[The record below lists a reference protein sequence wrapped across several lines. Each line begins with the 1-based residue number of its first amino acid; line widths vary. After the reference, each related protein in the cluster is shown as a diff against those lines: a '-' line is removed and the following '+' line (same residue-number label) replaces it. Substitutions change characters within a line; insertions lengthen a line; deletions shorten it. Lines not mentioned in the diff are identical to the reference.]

1 MRVRYISSSGVL
13 FFASLLLAHC
23 IFASNPMI
31 FAQTGMPGTA
41 SKVGIKITLPMTN
54 STVPVGP
61 LVVNGT
67 STDTSQTN
75 CRVHIDWNDLKPMQ
89 NVTPAG
95 INGTNDYSK
104 WTFTFSQ
111 NYHLIVE
118 GTNELTS
125 KIVCPDDS
133 LGNITTKFYS
143 INVTGINTN
152 ISSNSSSTPAG
163 ANQTN
168 YESEGFQTVTYQ
180 GVLPQYKGD
189 TNTKSGISDG
199 KENDHSDKQ
208 DANLATTVTDDDN
221 ETDTTNVVTAEVGS
235 PKPSGAINALD
246 APEEDTVRPS
256 EIAPEVGNSEVSNSE
271 VNNSEVGNVELNIDE
286 VNSAG
291 ADIARISDG
300 TEIGKTTEVGNIV
313 NLSDDSDAAIAHKSD
328 KTMGKADG
336 ENGFTD
342 VTDGTELHATEVDIP
357 EVNVP
362 ELNEDSNA
370 SDDTNLERQSE
381 VNIDE
386 VHIADSNTLDATEL
400 DTSVPITNADVG
412 SFIDNTPSKD
422 IEVEDETSF
431 SDKGDTTKALS
442 EFQNNIK
449 DTIQEGIIADGKVLD
464 TQPVKLKAMDK
475 DKDNNEKKAGAK
487 DLEPMKPKKV
497 QKKKIPIP
505 EFYHKDP
512 FYAHIN

>member
-1 MRVRYISSSGVL
+1 MRVRYIPLSGVL

-23 IFASNPMI
+23 ILASNPI
-31 FAQTGMPGTA
+31 LFAQTGMPGPA
-41 SKVGIKITLPMTN
+41 SKVGIKITFPKTN

-67 STDTSQTN
+67 STDTSQTD
-75 CRVHIDWNDLKPMQ
+75 CLVHIDWNDLKPMQ
-89 NVTPAG
+89 NVTAAG

-125 KIVCPDDS
+125 KIVCLDDS

-152 ISSNSSSTPAG
+152 ISSNSSSIPAR

-168 YESEGFQTVTYQ
+168 YESDGFKTVTYQ
-180 GVLPQYKGD
+180 GVLPQYKGN

-199 KENDHSDKQ
+199 KENDHSEKK
-208 DANLATTVTDDDN
+208 DANPATTVTGDDH
-221 ETDTTNVVTAEVGS
+221 ESATANLVAAEAGS
-235 PKPSGAINALD
+235 PKPSGAIDALNA
-246 APEEDTVRPS
+246 PKEDSVRPS
-256 EIAPEVGNSEVSNSE
+256 EIAPEVGNSKAE
-271 VNNSEVGNVELNIDE
+271 NVELKIDE

-300 TEIGKTTEVGNIV
+300 TEIGKTAEVGNIV
-313 NLSDDSDAAIAHKSD
+313 DLSDDGDAAIAHKSD
-328 KTMGKADG
+328 KTKEKSTL
-336 ENGFTD
+336 ENGSTD
-342 VTDGTELHATEVDIP
+342 VTDGTELHPSEVNTP
-357 EVNVP
+357 EVEVGEVNK
-362 ELNEDSNA
+362 DANA
-370 SDDTNLERQSE
+370 SDDTNLAHQSD
-381 VNIDE
+381 VNFDE
-386 VHIADSNTLDATEL
+386 VHIADSNALDATEL
-400 DTSVPITNADVG
+400 DTSVPITNTDVG

-422 IEVEDETSF
+422 IQVQGETSF

-442 EFQNNIK
+442 EFHNNVK
-449 DTIQEGIIADGKVLD
+449 DTIQEDIIDDGKVSD

-475 DKDNNEKKAGAK
+475 DTANKDKKADAK
-487 DLEPMKPKKV
+487 DLKSMKPKKV

>member
-1 MRVRYISSSGVL
+1 MTVRYIPLSGVL

-23 IFASNPMI
+23 ILASNPML
-31 FAQTGMPGTA
+31 FAQTGMPGPA
-41 SKVGIKITLPMTN
+41 SKVGIKITFPKTN

-61 LVVNGT
+61 IVVKGT
-67 STDTSQTN
+67 STDTSQTD

-89 NVTPAG
+89 NVTAAG

-125 KIVCPDDS
+125 KIVCLDDS

-168 YESEGFQTVTYQ
+168 YESDGFQTVTYQ

-208 DANLATTVTDDDN
+208 DANPATTVTDDDN
-221 ETDTTNVVTAEVGS
+221 ESDTTNLVTAEVGS
-235 PKPSGAINALD
+235 PKPSGAIDALD
-246 APEEDTVRPS
+246 APKEDTVRPS
-256 EIAPEVGNSEVSNSE
+256 EIAPEVGNSK
-271 VNNSEVGNVELNIDE
+271 VGNSKAEHVELNIDE

-300 TEIGKTTEVGNIV
+300 TEIGKTAEVDNIV
-313 NLSDDSDAAIAHKSD
+313 DLSDDSDAAIAHKSD
-328 KTMGKADG
+328 KTMAKADV

-342 VTDGTELHATEVDIP
+342 VTDGTELHASEVDIP
-357 EVNVP
+357 EIDVREV
-362 ELNEDSNA
+362 NEDANA
-370 SDDTNLERQSE
+370 SHDTNLAHQSE

-386 VHIADSNTLDATEL
+386 VHIADSNALDATEL

-422 IEVEDETSF
+422 VQVEGETSF

-442 EFQNNIK
+442 EFHNNVK
-449 DTIQEGIIADGKVLD
+449 DTIQEGIIDDGKVSD
-464 TQPVKLKAMDK
+464 TQPVKLKATDK
-475 DKDNNEKKAGAK
+475 DKDNNDKKADVK
-487 DLEPMKPKKV
+487 DLKPMKSKKV

-505 EFYHKDP
+505 EFDHKDP

>member
-1 MRVRYISSSGVL
+1 MRVKYIPLSGMLFFASL

-23 IFASNPMI
+23 ILANNPI
-31 FAQTGMPGTA
+31 LFAQTGMPGPA
-41 SKVGIKITLPMTN
+41 SKLGIKITFPKTN
-54 STVPVGP
+54 STLPVGP

-67 STDTSQTN
+67 STDTPQTD

-89 NVTPAG
+89 NVTAVG

-125 KIVCPDDS
+125 KIVCLDDS

-152 ISSNSSSTPAG
+152 ITSNSSSTPSG

-168 YESEGFQTVTYQ
+168 YEPDSFQTVTYQ
-180 GVLPQYKGD
+180 GLLPQYKGD

-208 DANLATTVTDDDN
+208 NANPATTVIDDDN
-221 ETDTTNVVTAEVGS
+221 ESGRTNLVTAEAGR
-235 PKPSGAINALD
+235 PKPSGAIDALD
-246 APEEDTVRPS
+246 APKEDTVRAS
-256 EIAPEVGNSEVSNSE
+256 DIAPEVENSKAQ
-271 VNNSEVGNVELNIDE
+271 NVELNIDE
-286 VNSAG
+286 VNG
-291 ADIARISDG
+291 VGGDLARISDG
-300 TEIGKTTEVGNIV
+300 TEGGKTVEVGNTV
-313 NLSDDSDAAIAHKSD
+313 KLSDDGDAAIADKSD
-328 KTMGKADG
+328 KTKEKANV
-336 ENGFTD
+336 EKGFTD
-342 VTDGTELHATEVDIP
+342 LTDGTKLHASEVDTP
-357 EVNVP
+357 EVDLREV
-362 ELNEDSNA
+362 NEDANA
-370 SDDTNLERQSE
+370 SDDTNLAHQSQ

-386 VHIADSNTLDATEL
+386 VHLADSYALDATEL
-400 DTSVPITNADVG
+400 DASVPITNANVG

-422 IEVEDETSF
+422 IQVQDETSF
-431 SDKGDTTKALS
+431 SDKGDTSKALS
-442 EFQNNIK
+442 EFHNNVK
-449 DTIQEGIIADGKVLD
+449 DTIQEGIIDDGKVSD

-475 DKDNNEKKAGAK
+475 EKDNNDKKADA
-487 DLEPMKPKKV
+487 PMKPKKV

-505 EFYHKDP
+505 EFDHKDP

>member
-1 MRVRYISSSGVL
+1 MRVRNIPLLWVL
-13 FFASLLLAHC
+13 FFASLLLANC
-23 IFASNPMI
+23 ILASNPVL
-31 FAQTGMPGTA
+31 FAQPGMTGPV
-41 SKVGIKITLPMTN
+41 SKVGIKITFPKTN
-54 STVPVGP
+54 ITVPVGP

-67 STDTSQTN
+67 STDTSQTD
-75 CRVHIDWNDLKPMQ
+75 CQVHIDWNDLKPMQ
-89 NVTPAG
+89 NVTAAG

-125 KIVCPDDS
+125 KIVCLDDS

-152 ISSNSSSTPAG
+152 ISSNSSNIPAR

-168 YESEGFQTVTYQ
+168 YESDGFKTVTYQ

-189 TNTKSGISDG
+189 ANTKLGISDG
-199 KENDHSDKQ
+199 KENDHSEKK
-208 DANLATTVTDDDN
+208 DANPATAATSDDHESATTNLV
-221 ETDTTNVVTAEVGS
+221 AAKSSG
-235 PKPSGAINALD
+235 PKPIGAID
-246 APEEDTVRPS
+246 ASNTPKEDSVRPS
-256 EIAPEVGNSEVSNSE
+256 EIAPEVGNSKAK
-271 VNNSEVGNVELNIDE
+271 NVELKIDE

-291 ADIARISDG
+291 ADIASISKG
-300 TEIGKTTEVGNIV
+300 SEMGKTAEVGNIV
-313 NLSDDSDAAIAHKSD
+313 DLSDDGDAAIAHKSD
-328 KTMGKADG
+328 KTKEKSAAGYG
-336 ENGFTD
+336 STE
-342 VTDGTELHATEVDIP
+342 VTDGTELHPSEINTPEAEVG
-357 EVNVP
+357 EVNKDD
-362 ELNEDSNA
+362 NTN
-370 SDDTNLERQSE
+370 DDTKLAHQSD
-381 VNIDE
+381 VNFDE
-386 VHIADSNTLDATEL
+386 VHIADSNALDATEL
-400 DTSVPITNADVG
+400 DTSVPNANADVG

-422 IEVEDETSF
+422 IQVESEASF

-442 EFQNNIK
+442 EFHNNIK
-449 DTIQEGIIADGKVLD
+449 DTIQQGIVDDGKVSD

-475 DKDNNEKKAGAK
+475 DTANKDKKSDAK
-487 DLEPMKPKKV
+487 DLKSIKPKKI

>member
-1 MRVRYISSSGVL
+1 MRIRYIPLSGVF

-23 IFASNPMI
+23 ILASNPI
-31 FAQTGMPGTA
+31 LFAQTGMPGPV
-41 SKVGIKITLPMTN
+41 SKLGIKITFPKTN

-67 STDTSQTN
+67 STDTSQTD
-75 CRVHIDWNDLKPMQ
+75 CQVHIDWNDLKPMQ
-89 NVTPAG
+89 NVTAAG
-95 INGTNDYSK
+95 TNGTNDYSK

-125 KIVCPDDS
+125 KIVCLDDS

-152 ISSNSSSTPAG
+152 ITSNSSSVPAR

-168 YESEGFQTVTYQ
+168 YESDGFKSVTYH

-189 TNTKSGISDG
+189 SNTKSGIYYG
-199 KENDHSDKQ
+199 KENDHSEKQ
-208 DANLATTVTDDDN
+208 DANPATTVTSDDH
-221 ETDTTNVVTAEVGS
+221 ESATTNLAAVEAGG
-235 PKPSGAINALD
+235 PKPSGAID
-246 APEEDTVRPS
+246 ASNTPKEDSVRPS
-256 EIAPEVGNSEVSNSE
+256 EIAPEVGNSKAK
-271 VNNSEVGNVELNIDE
+271 NVELKIDE
-286 VNSAG
+286 VNSTG
-291 ADIARISDG
+291 ADIARISKG
-300 TEIGKTTEVGNIV
+300 TEIGKTAEVGNIV
-313 NLSDDSDAAIAHKSD
+313 DLSDDGYAAIAHKSD
-328 KTMGKADG
+328 KTKEKSTV
-336 ENGFTD
+336 ENGSTD
-342 VTDGTELHATEVDIP
+342 VTHGTELHPSEVNTPEVDVG
-357 EVNVP
+357 EVNK
-362 ELNEDSNA
+362 DANA
-370 SDDTNLERQSE
+370 SDDTNLAHQSD
-381 VNIDE
+381 VNFDE
-386 VHIADSNTLDATEL
+386 VHIADSNALDATEL
-400 DTSVPITNADVG
+400 DTSVPIANTDVG

-422 IEVEDETSF
+422 IQVEGETSF

-442 EFQNNIK
+442 DFHNNVK
-449 DTIQEGIIADGKVLD
+449 DTIQEGIIDDGKVSD

-475 DKDNNEKKAGAK
+475 DSANKDKKSDAK
-487 DLEPMKPKKV
+487 DLKSMKPKKI

>member
-1 MRVRYISSSGVL
+1 MRSRYIPLSGVL
-13 FFASLLLAHC
+13 FFASLLLGHC
-23 IFASNPMI
+23 ILASNPI
-31 FAQTGMPGTA
+31 LFAQTGIPGPV
-41 SKVGIKITLPMTN
+41 SKVGIKITFPKTN

-67 STDTSQTN
+67 STDTSQTD
-75 CRVHIDWNDLKPMQ
+75 CQVHIDWNDLKPMQ
-89 NVTPAG
+89 NVTAAG

-125 KIVCPDDS
+125 KIVCLDDS

-152 ISSNSSSTPAG
+152 ISSNSSSVPAR

-168 YESEGFQTVTYQ
+168 YESDGFKTVTYQ

-199 KENDHSDKQ
+199 KENDHSEKQ
-208 DANLATTVTDDDN
+208 DANPATTVTSDDH
-221 ETDTTNVVTAEVGS
+221 ESATTNLVAAEAGG
-235 PKPSGAINALD
+235 PKPSGAID
-246 APEEDTVRPS
+246 ASNSPKEDSVRPS
-256 EIAPEVGNSEVSNSE
+256 EIAPEIGNSKAK
-271 VNNSEVGNVELNIDE
+271 NVELKIAE

-291 ADIARISDG
+291 ADIARISKG
-300 TEIGKTTEVGNIV
+300 TEKTAEVGNIV
-313 NLSDDSDAAIAHKSD
+313 DLSDDGDAAIAHESD
-328 KTMGKADG
+328 KTKEKSAF
-336 ENGFTD
+336 ENGSTD
-342 VTDGTELHATEVDIP
+342 LTDGTKLHPSEVNTPEVDVG
-357 EVNVP
+357 EVNK
-362 ELNEDSNA
+362 DANA
-370 SDDTNLERQSE
+370 SDDTNLAHQSD
-381 VNIDE
+381 VNFD
-386 VHIADSNTLDATEL
+386 
-400 DTSVPITNADVG
+400 ADVG
-412 SFIDNTPSKD
+412 SFIDNTPGKD
-422 IEVEDETSF
+422 SQVEGETSF

-442 EFQNNIK
+442 EFHNNVK
-449 DTIQEGIIADGKVLD
+449 DTIQEGIIDDGKVSD

-475 DKDNNEKKAGAK
+475 DTANKDKKSDAK
-487 DLEPMKPKKV
+487 DLKSMKPKKI

>member
-1 MRVRYISSSGVL
+1 MRVRYIPLSGVM
-13 FFASLLLAHC
+13 FFESLLLVHC
-23 IFASNPMI
+23 ILASNPI
-31 FAQTGMPGTA
+31 LFAQTGMPGPA
-41 SKVGIKITLPMTN
+41 SKVGIKITFPKTN

-67 STDTSQTN
+67 STDTSQTD
-75 CRVHIDWNDLKPMQ
+75 CLVHIDWNDLKPMQ
-89 NVTPAG
+89 NVTAAG

-125 KIVCPDDS
+125 KIVCLDDS

-152 ISSNSSSTPAG
+152 ISSNSSSVPAR

-168 YESEGFQTVTYQ
+168 YESDGFKTVTYQ

-189 TNTKSGISDG
+189 TNTKSGIYDG
-199 KENDHSDKQ
+199 KENDHSEKQ
-208 DANLATTVTDDDN
+208 DANPATTVTSDDH
-221 ETDTTNVVTAEVGS
+221 ESATTNLAAAEAGG
-235 PKPSGAINALD
+235 PKPSGAID
-246 APEEDTVRPS
+246 ASNTPKEDSVRPS
-256 EIAPEVGNSEVSNSE
+256 EIAPEVGNSKAK
-271 VNNSEVGNVELNIDE
+271 NVELKIDE

-291 ADIARISDG
+291 ADIASISKG
-300 TEIGKTTEVGNIV
+300 TEIGKTAEVGNIV
-313 NLSDDSDAAIAHKSD
+313 DLSDDGDAAIDHNSD
-328 KTMGKADG
+328 KSKDKSAV
-336 ENGFTD
+336 ENGSTD
-342 VTDGTELHATEVDIP
+342 VTDGTELHPSEVNTPEVDVG
-357 EVNVP
+357 EVNK
-362 ELNEDSNA
+362 DANA
-370 SDDTNLERQSE
+370 SDDTNLEHQSD
-381 VNIDE
+381 VNFDE
-386 VHIADSNTLDATEL
+386 VHIADSNALDATEL
-400 DTSVPITNADVG
+400 DTSVPIANADVG

-422 IEVEDETSF
+422 IQVEGETSF

-442 EFQNNIK
+442 EFHNNVK
-449 DTIQEGIIADGKVLD
+449 DTIQEGIVDDGKVSD

-475 DKDNNEKKAGAK
+475 DTANKDKKSDAK
-487 DLEPMKPKKV
+487 DIKSMKSKKI

>member
-1 MRVRYISSSGVL
+1 MRVRYIPLLGVL

-23 IFASNPMI
+23 ILASNPI
-31 FAQTGMPGTA
+31 LFAQTGMPGPI
-41 SKVGIKITLPMTN
+41 SKVGIKIAFPKTN

-67 STDTSQTN
+67 STDTSQTD
-75 CRVHIDWNDLKPMQ
+75 CQVHIDWNDLKPMH
-89 NVTPAG
+89 NVTAAG

-125 KIVCPDDS
+125 KIVCLDDS

-152 ISSNSSSTPAG
+152 ISSNSSSVPAR

-168 YESEGFQTVTYQ
+168 YESDGFKTVTYQ

-189 TNTKSGISDG
+189 TNTKSVISDG
-199 KENDHSDKQ
+199 KENDHSEKQ
-208 DANLATTVTDDDN
+208 DANPATTATSDDH
-221 ETDTTNVVTAEVGS
+221 ESDTTNLVAAEAGG
-235 PKPSGAINALD
+235 PKPSGAID
-246 APEEDTVRPS
+246 ASNTPKEDSVRPS
-256 EIAPEVGNSEVSNSE
+256 EIAPEVGNSKAK
-271 VNNSEVGNVELNIDE
+271 NVELKIDE
-286 VNSAG
+286 VNSTG
-291 ADIARISDG
+291 ADIASISKG
-300 TEIGKTTEVGNIV
+300 TEIGKTAEVGNV
-313 NLSDDSDAAIAHKSD
+313 VDLSEDADAAIAHKSD
-328 KTMGKADG
+328 KTKEKSAA
-336 ENGFTD
+336 ENGSTD
-342 VTDGTELHATEVDIP
+342 VTDGTELHPSEVNTPEVDVG
-357 EVNVP
+357 EVNK
-362 ELNEDSNA
+362 DANA
-370 SDDTNLERQSE
+370 NDDTNLAHQSD
-381 VNIDE
+381 VNFDE
-386 VHIADSNTLDATEL
+386 VHIADSNALDATEL
-400 DTSVPITNADVG
+400 DTSVPIANADVG

-422 IEVEDETSF
+422 IQVEGETSF

-442 EFQNNIK
+442 EFHNNIK
-449 DTIQEGIIADGKVLD
+449 DTIQEGIVDYGKVSD

-475 DKDNNEKKAGAK
+475 DTANKDKKSDAK
-487 DLEPMKPKKV
+487 DLKSIKPKKI

>member
-1 MRVRYISSSGVL
+1 MRVRYIPLSGVL

-23 IFASNPMI
+23 ILASNPML
-31 FAQTGMPGTA
+31 FAQTGMPGPN
-41 SKVGIKITLPMTN
+41 SKVGIKIIFPMTN

-67 STDTSQTN
+67 STDTSQTD

-89 NVTPAG
+89 NVTAAG

-125 KIVCPDDS
+125 KIVCLADS

-143 INVTGINTN
+143 INVTGINVN

-168 YESEGFQTVTYQ
+168 YKSDGFQTVTYQ

-189 TNTKSGISDG
+189 TNTKSVVSDG

-208 DANLATTVTDDDN
+208 DAYPATTVTDDDN
-221 ETDTTNVVTAEVGS
+221 ESDTTNLVTDEAGS
-235 PKPSGAINALD
+235 SKPSGAIDGLD
-246 APEEDTVRPS
+246 APKEDTVRPS
-256 EIAPEVGNSEVSNSE
+256 EIAPEVVNSKAENSKAE
-271 VNNSEVGNVELNIDE
+271 NSKADNVEPDIDE

-313 NLSDDSDAAIAHKSD
+313 DLSDDGDAAIAHKSD
-328 KTMGKADG
+328 NTKEQADV
-336 ENGFTD
+336 EKGFND
-342 VTDGTELHATEVDIP
+342 VTDDTELHASEVDTP
-357 EVNVP
+357 EVDLREV
-362 ELNEDSNA
+362 NEDANA
-370 SDDTNLERQSE
+370 SDDTNLAHQSE
-381 VNIDE
+381 VNIDQ
-386 VHIADSNTLDATEL
+386 VHIADSNALDVTEL

-422 IEVEDETSF
+422 IQVEDETSI
-431 SDKGDTTKALS
+431 SDKGDTSKALS
-442 EFQNNIK
+442 EFHNNVK
-449 DTIQEGIIADGKVLD
+449 DTIQEGIIDDGEVSD

-475 DKDNNEKKAGAK
+475 DKDDNDKKADAK
-487 DLEPMKPKKV
+487 DMKPMKPKKV

-505 EFYHKDP
+505 EFDHKDP

>member
-1 MRVRYISSSGVL
+1 MRVRYIPLSGVL

-23 IFASNPMI
+23 ILASNPI
-31 FAQTGMPGTA
+31 LFAQTGMPGPV
-41 SKVGIKITLPMTN
+41 SKLGIKITFPKTN

-67 STDTSQTN
+67 STDTSQTD
-75 CRVHIDWNDLKPMQ
+75 CQVHIDWNDLKPMQ
-89 NVTPAG
+89 NVTATG
-95 INGTNDYSK
+95 INGTNSK

-125 KIVCPDDS
+125 KIVCLDES

-152 ISSNSSSTPAG
+152 ITSNSSSVPAR

-168 YESEGFQTVTYQ
+168 YESDGFKSVTYH

-189 TNTKSGISDG
+189 SNTKSGIYYG
-199 KENDHSDKQ
+199 KENDHSEKQ
-208 DANLATTVTDDDN
+208 DANPATTVTSDDH
-221 ETDTTNVVTAEVGS
+221 ESATTNLVAAEAGG
-235 PKPSGAINALD
+235 PKPSGAID
-246 APEEDTVRPS
+246 ASNTPKEDSVRPS
-256 EIAPEVGNSEVSNSE
+256 EIAPEVGNSKAK
-271 VNNSEVGNVELNIDE
+271 NVELKIDQ

-291 ADIARISDG
+291 ADIARISKG
-300 TEIGKTTEVGNIV
+300 AEIGKTAEVGNIV
-313 NLSDDSDAAIAHKSD
+313 DLSEDADAAIAHKSD
-328 KTMGKADG
+328 KTKEKSAAG
-336 ENGFTD
+336 NGSTD
-342 VTDGTELHATEVDIP
+342 VTDGTELHPSEVNTPEVDVG
-357 EVNVP
+357 EVNKDA
-362 ELNEDSNA
+362 NTN
-370 SDDTNLERQSE
+370 DDTNLAPQSD
-381 VNIDE
+381 VNFDE
-386 VHIADSNTLDATEL
+386 VHIADSNALDATEL
-400 DTSVPITNADVG
+400 DTSVPIANADVD

-422 IEVEDETSF
+422 IQVEGETSF

-442 EFQNNIK
+442 EFHNNVK
-449 DTIQEGIIADGKVLD
+449 DTIQEGIVDDGKVSD

-475 DKDNNEKKAGAK
+475 DTANKDKKSDAK
-487 DLEPMKPKKV
+487 DLKSIKPKKI

>member
-1 MRVRYISSSGVL
+1 MGVRNIPLLWVL
-13 FFASLLLAHC
+13 FFASLLLANC
-23 IFASNPMI
+23 ILASNPGL
-31 FAQTGMPGTA
+31 FAQPGMTGLV
-41 SKVGIKITLPMTN
+41 SKVGIKITFPKTN
-54 STVPVGP
+54 ITVPVGP

-67 STDTSQTN
+67 STDTSQTD
-75 CRVHIDWNDLKPMQ
+75 CQVHIDWNDLKPMQ
-89 NVTPAG
+89 NVTAAG

-125 KIVCPDDS
+125 KIVCLDDS

-152 ISSNSSSTPAG
+152 ISSNSSNIPAR

-168 YESEGFQTVTYQ
+168 YESDGFKTVTYQ

-189 TNTKSGISDG
+189 ANTKLGISDG
-199 KENDHSDKQ
+199 KENDHSEKK
-208 DANLATTVTDDDN
+208 DANPATAATSDDH
-221 ETDTTNVVTAEVGS
+221 ESAITNLVAAKSSG
-235 PKPSGAINALD
+235 PKPSGAID
-246 APEEDTVRPS
+246 ASNTPKADSVRPS
-256 EIAPEVGNSEVSNSE
+256 EIAPEVGNYKAK
-271 VNNSEVGNVELNIDE
+271 NVELKIDE

-291 ADIARISDG
+291 ADIASISKG
-300 TEIGKTTEVGNIV
+300 SEMGKTAEVGNIV
-313 NLSDDSDAAIAHKSD
+313 DLSDDGDAAIAHKSD
-328 KTMGKADG
+328 KTKEKSAAGNDS
-336 ENGFTD
+336 TD
-342 VTDGTELHATEVDIP
+342 VTDGTELHPSEINTPEAEVG
-357 EVNVP
+357 EVNK
-362 ELNEDSNA
+362 NDNTN
-370 SDDTNLERQSE
+370 DDTKLAHQSD
-381 VNIDE
+381 VNFDE
-386 VHIADSNTLDATEL
+386 VHIADSNALDATEL
-400 DTSVPITNADVG
+400 DTSVPNANADVG

-422 IEVEDETSF
+422 IQVESEASF

-442 EFQNNIK
+442 EFHNNIK
-449 DTIQEGIIADGKVLD
+449 DTIQQGIVDDGKVSD

-475 DKDNNEKKAGAK
+475 DKANKDKKSDAK
-487 DLEPMKPKKV
+487 DLKSIKPKKI

>member
-1 MRVRYISSSGVL
+1 MRVRYISLPGVL

-23 IFASNPMI
+23 IFDSNPMI
-31 FAQTGMPGTA
+31 FAQTSMPGTA
-41 SKVGIKITLPMTN
+41 SKVGIKIALPKTN

-75 CRVHIDWNDLKPMQ
+75 CKVHIDWNDLKPMQ

-111 NYHLIVE
+111 NYHPIIE

-125 KIVCPDDS
+125 KIVCLDDS
-133 LGNITTKFYS
+133 IGNITTKFYS

-168 YESEGFQTVTYQ
+168 YESDGFQTVTYQ

-208 DANLATTVTDDDN
+208 DANLATTAKDEDN
-221 ETDTTNVVTAEVGS
+221 ETDTTNLVTAQVGS
-235 PKPSGAINALD
+235 PKPSGAIDASD
-246 APEEDTVRPS
+246 APEEDMVRPS
-256 EIAPEVGNSEVSNSE
+256 ETAPEVG
-271 VNNSEVGNVELNIDE
+271 NSEVGNVELNIDE
-286 VNSAG
+286 VNSTG

-300 TEIGKTTEVGNIV
+300 TRIGKTVEVDNIV
-313 NLSDDSDAAIAHKSD
+313 DLSDDSDAAIAHKSD
-328 KTMGKADG
+328 KPMEKADG

-342 VTDGTELHATEVDIP
+342 VTNGTELQATEVDIP
-357 EVNVP
+357 EVNVL
-362 ELNEDSNA
+362 ELNGGANA
-370 SDDTNLERQSE
+370 RDDTNLEQQSE
-381 VNIDE
+381 VDIDE
-386 VHIADSNTLDATEL
+386 VHIADSYTLDATEL

-431 SDKGDTTKALS
+431 SDKGDTAKALS

-449 DTIQEGIIADGKVLD
+449 NTIQEGIIADGKVLD

-475 DKDNNEKKAGAK
+475 DKDNNEKKADAK

>member
-1 MRVRYISSSGVL
+1 MRVRYIPLSGVL

-23 IFASNPMI
+23 ILASNPI
-31 FAQTGMPGTA
+31 LFAQTGMPGPV
-41 SKVGIKITLPMTN
+41 SKVGIKITFPKTN

-67 STDTSQTN
+67 STDTSQTD
-75 CRVHIDWNDLKPMQ
+75 CQVHIDWNDLKPMQ
-89 NVTPAG
+89 NVTAAG

-111 NYHLIVE
+111 NYHLIVK

-125 KIVCPDDS
+125 KIVCLDDS

-152 ISSNSSSTPAG
+152 ISSNSFSVPAR

-168 YESEGFQTVTYQ
+168 YESDGFKTVTYQ

-199 KENDHSDKQ
+199 KENDHSEKQ
-208 DANLATTVTDDDN
+208 DANPTTTVTSDDH
-221 ETDTTNVVTAEVGS
+221 ESATTNLVAAEAGG
-235 PKPSGAINALD
+235 PKPSGAID
-246 APEEDTVRPS
+246 ASNTPKEDSVRPS
-256 EIAPEVGNSEVSNSE
+256 EIAPEVGNSKAK
-271 VNNSEVGNVELNIDE
+271 NVELKIDE

-291 ADIARISDG
+291 ADIARISKG
-300 TEIGKTTEVGNIV
+300 TEIGKTAEVGNIV
-313 NLSDDSDAAIAHKSD
+313 DLSDDGDAAIAHKSD
-328 KTMGKADG
+328 KTKEKSAI
-336 ENGFTD
+336 ENGSTD
-342 VTDGTELHATEVDIP
+342 VTDGTELHPSEVNTPEVDVG
-357 EVNVP
+357 EVNK
-362 ELNEDSNA
+362 DSNA
-370 SDDTNLERQSE
+370 SDDTNLAHQSD
-381 VNIDE
+381 VNFDE
-386 VHIADSNTLDATEL
+386 VHIADSNALDATEL
-400 DTSVPITNADVG
+400 DTSVPIANADVG

-422 IEVEDETSF
+422 IQVEGETSF

-442 EFQNNIK
+442 EFHNNVK
-449 DTIQEGIIADGKVLD
+449 DTIQEGIVDDGKVSD

-475 DKDNNEKKAGAK
+475 DTANKDKKSDAK
-487 DLEPMKPKKV
+487 DIKSMNPKKI

>member
-1 MRVRYISSSGVL
+1 ML
-13 FFASLLLAHC
+13 PLL
-23 IFASNPMI
+23 I
-31 FAQTGMPGTA
+31 
-41 SKVGIKITLPMTN
+41 KV
-54 STVPVGP
+54 
-61 LVVNGT
+61 
-67 STDTSQTN
+67 
-75 CRVHIDWNDLKPMQ
+75 
-89 NVTPAG
+89 
-95 INGTNDYSK
+95 
-104 WTFTFSQ
+104 
-111 NYHLIVE
+111 
-118 GTNELTS
+118 
-125 KIVCPDDS
+125 
-133 LGNITTKFYS
+133 TKLW
-143 INVTGINTN
+143 
-152 ISSNSSSTPAG
+152 
-163 ANQTN
+163 
-168 YESEGFQTVTYQ
+168 E
-180 GVLPQYKGD
+180 
-189 TNTKSGISDG
+189 
-199 KENDHSDKQ
+199 
-208 DANLATTVTDDDN
+208 
-221 ETDTTNVVTAEVGS
+221 
-235 PKPSGAINALD
+235 
-246 APEEDTVRPS
+246 
-256 EIAPEVGNSEVSNSE
+256 
-271 VNNSEVGNVELNIDE
+271 
-286 VNSAG
+286 
-291 ADIARISDG
+291 
-300 TEIGKTTEVGNIV
+300 
-313 NLSDDSDAAIAHKSD
+313 
-328 KTMGKADG
+328 KADG

-342 VTDGTELHATEVDIP
+342 VTDGTELHAAEVDIP

-475 DKDNNEKKAGAK
+475 DKDNNEKKADAK

>member
-1 MRVRYISSSGVL
+1 MRSRYIPLSGVL

-23 IFASNPMI
+23 ILASNPI
-31 FAQTGMPGTA
+31 LFAQTGMPGPA
-41 SKVGIKITLPMTN
+41 SKVGIKITFPKTN

-67 STDTSQTN
+67 STDTSQTD
-75 CRVHIDWNDLKPMQ
+75 CLVHIDWNDLKPMQ
-89 NVTPAG
+89 NVTAAG

-125 KIVCPDDS
+125 KIVCLDDS

-152 ISSNSSSTPAG
+152 ISSNSSSTPAR

-168 YESEGFQTVTYQ
+168 YESDDFKTVTYQ

-199 KENDHSDKQ
+199 KENDHSEKQ
-208 DANLATTVTDDDN
+208 DANPATTVTSDDH
-221 ETDTTNVVTAEVGS
+221 ESATTNLVAAEVSG
-235 PKPSGAINALD
+235 PKPSGTID
-246 APEEDTVRPS
+246 ASNTPKEDSVRPS
-256 EIAPEVGNSEVSNSE
+256 EIAPEVGNSKAK
-271 VNNSEVGNVELNIDE
+271 NVELKIDE

-291 ADIARISDG
+291 ADIARMSKG
-300 TEIGKTTEVGNIV
+300 TEIGKTAEVGNIV
-313 NLSDDSDAAIAHKSD
+313 DLSDDGDAAIAHESD
-328 KTMGKADG
+328 KTKEKSAF
-336 ENGFTD
+336 ENGSTD
-342 VTDGTELHATEVDIP
+342 LTDGTKLHPSEVNTPEVDVG
-357 EVNVP
+357 EVNK
-362 ELNEDSNA
+362 DANA
-370 SDDTNLERQSE
+370 SDDTNLAHQSD
-381 VNIDE
+381 VNFD
-386 VHIADSNTLDATEL
+386 
-400 DTSVPITNADVG
+400 ADVG

-422 IEVEDETSF
+422 IQVEGETSF

-442 EFQNNIK
+442 EFHNNVK
-449 DTIQEGIIADGKVLD
+449 DTIQEGIIDDGKVSD

-475 DKDNNEKKAGAK
+475 DTANKDKKSDAK
-487 DLEPMKPKKV
+487 DLKSMKPKKI

>member
-1 MRVRYISSSGVL
+1 MRVRYIPLSGVL
-13 FFASLLLAHC
+13 FFASLLLGHC
-23 IFASNPMI
+23 ILASNPI
-31 FAQTGMPGTA
+31 LFAQTGMPGPV
-41 SKVGIKITLPMTN
+41 SKVGIKITFPKTN

-67 STDTSQTN
+67 STDTSQTD
-75 CRVHIDWNDLKPMQ
+75 CQVHIDWNDLKPMQ
-89 NVTPAG
+89 NVTAAG

-125 KIVCPDDS
+125 KIVCLDDS
-133 LGNITTKFYS
+133 LENITTKFYS

-152 ISSNSSSTPAG
+152 ISSNSSSVPAR

-168 YESEGFQTVTYQ
+168 YESEGFKTVTYQ

-199 KENDHSDKQ
+199 KENDHSEKQ
-208 DANLATTVTDDDN
+208 DANPATTVTSDDH
-221 ETDTTNVVTAEVGS
+221 ESATTNLVAAEAGG
-235 PKPSGAINALD
+235 PNPSGAID
-246 APEEDTVRPS
+246 ASNTPKEDSVRPS
-256 EIAPEVGNSEVSNSE
+256 EIAPEVGNSKAK
-271 VNNSEVGNVELNIDE
+271 NVELKIDE

-291 ADIARISDG
+291 ADIARISKG
-300 TEIGKTTEVGNIV
+300 TEIGKTNEVGNIV
-313 NLSDDSDAAIAHKSD
+313 DLSDDADAAIAHKSD
-328 KTMGKADG
+328 KTKEKSAA
-336 ENGFTD
+336 ENGSTD
-342 VTDGTELHATEVDIP
+342 VTDGTELHP
-357 EVNVP
+357 GEVNK
-362 ELNEDSNA
+362 DA
-370 SDDTNLERQSE
+370 SQSD
-381 VNIDE
+381 VNFDE
-386 VHIADSNTLDATEL
+386 VHIADSNALDATEL
-400 DTSVPITNADVG
+400 DTSVPIANADVD

-422 IEVEDETSF
+422 IQVEGETSF

-442 EFQNNIK
+442 EFHNNVK
-449 DTIQEGIIADGKVLD
+449 DTIQEGIIDDGKVSG

-475 DKDNNEKKAGAK
+475 DTTNKDKKSDAK
-487 DLEPMKPKKV
+487 DIKSMKPKKI

>member
-1 MRVRYISSSGVL
+1 MRVRYISSPGVL

-54 STVPVGP
+54 STIPVGP
-61 LVVNGT
+61 LVVDGT

-75 CRVHIDWNDLKPMQ
+75 CTVHIDWNDLKPMQ

-125 KIVCPDDS
+125 KIVCLDDS

-163 ANQTN
+163 ANRTN
-168 YESEGFQTVTYQ
+168 YESDGFQTVTYQ

-208 DANLATTVTDDDN
+208 DANLATAVTDDDN

-235 PKPSGAINALD
+235 SKPSGAIDALD
-246 APEEDTVRPS
+246 TPEEDTVRPS
-256 EIAPEVGNSEVSNSE
+256 EIAREVGNSEVG
-271 VNNSEVGNVELNIDE
+271 NSEVGNVELNIDE

-291 ADIARISDG
+291 ADIARISNG
-300 TEIGKTTEVGNIV
+300 TEIGKTTEVGSIV

-328 KTMGKADG
+328 KTMEKADD

-342 VTDGTELHATEVDIP
+342 VTDGTELQDTEVDIP

-362 ELNEDSNA
+362 ELIEDSNV

-412 SFIDNTPSKD
+412 SFIYNTPSKD

-431 SDKGDTTKALS
+431 SDKGDTAIALS

-449 DTIQEGIIADGKVLD
+449 NTIQEGIIADGKVLD

-475 DKDNNEKKAGAK
+475 DKDNNEKKADAK
-487 DLEPMKPKKV
+487 DLEPMKSKKV
-497 QKKKIPIP
+497 QKKQIPIP

>member
-1 MRVRYISSSGVL
+1 MRVRYIPLSGVL

-23 IFASNPMI
+23 ILASNPI
-31 FAQTGMPGTA
+31 LFAQTGMPGPA
-41 SKVGIKITLPMTN
+41 SKVGIKITFPKTN

-67 STDTSQTN
+67 STDTSQTD
-75 CRVHIDWNDLKPMQ
+75 CLVHIDWNDLKPMQ
-89 NVTPAG
+89 NVTAAG

-125 KIVCPDDS
+125 KIVCLDDS

-152 ISSNSSSTPAG
+152 ISSNSSSIPAR

-168 YESEGFQTVTYQ
+168 YESDGFKTVTYQ

-208 DANLATTVTDDDN
+208 DANPATTVTDDDN
-221 ETDTTNVVTAEVGS
+221 ESDTTNLVTAEVGS
-235 PKPSGAINALD
+235 PKPSGAIDALD
-246 APEEDTVRPS
+246 APKEDTVRPS
-256 EIAPEVGNSEVSNSE
+256 EIAPEVGNSK
-271 VNNSEVGNVELNIDE
+271 VGNSKAEHVELNIDE

-300 TEIGKTTEVGNIV
+300 TEIGKTAEVGNIV
-313 NLSDDSDAAIAHKSD
+313 DLNDDNDGAIAHKSD
-328 KTMGKADG
+328 KTIEKADV

-342 VTDGTELHATEVDIP
+342 VTDGTELHASEVDTP
-357 EVNVP
+357 EVDVR
-362 ELNEDSNA
+362 EVNEDANA
-370 SDDTNLERQSE
+370 SDDTNLAHQSE

-386 VHIADSNTLDATEL
+386 VHIADSNALDATEL

-422 IEVEDETSF
+422 VQVEGETSF

-442 EFQNNIK
+442 EFHNNVK
-449 DTIQEGIIADGKVLD
+449 DTIQEDIIDDGKVSD

-475 DKDNNEKKAGAK
+475 DTANKDKKADAK
-487 DLEPMKPKKV
+487 DLKSMKPKKV